1 MAWGGRASLLVAM
14 ARSLGSGRPH
24 GDRQVEQP
32 AARETAT
39 AIAPMLRLAALLL
52 GTAGAAEA
60 CGDGPPDARVPC
72 GPGECHDSPIGD
84 ICEGQE
90 CGYHNVTEA
99 KIRAPNFHVMGTTC
113 AENDPNGAHAARRS
127 RSRLCRGCS

>member
-1 MAWGGRASLLVAM
+1 M
-14 ARSLGSGRPH
+14 
-24 GDRQVEQP
+24 
-32 AARETAT
+32 
-39 AIAPMLRLAALLL
+39 APMLRLAALLL

-127 RSRLCRGCS
+127 RSLCRGCS

>member
-1 MAWGGRASLLVAM
+1 MVPTG
-14 ARSLGSGRPH
+14 
-24 GDRQVEQP
+24 
-32 AARETAT
+32 
-39 AIAPMLRLAALLL
+39 MLRLAALLL

-99 KIRAPNFHVMGTTC
+99 KIRAPSFHVMGTTC
-113 AENDPNGAHAARRS
+113 AENDPNGCLLYTSPSPRDRTRS
-127 RSRLCRGCS
+127 RMPSSA